1 MGLFDGTTDPNGG
14 LMGMFANPQTAGLLG
29 MAQGLLQASGPSRIP
44 VSMGQALGNGLG
56 QMQQGVGNAFQTQQ
70 QLLRMRAMQGLM
82 GGAQPQQSA
91 QADPTLAQGSPVYG
105 TANIAPMS
113 GLSAGLGGAAPQMQ
127 APQASPASSGAS
139 IYGRSPQDLF
149 QQGMLMNM
157 AGIQGGGDM
166 MRIAVEKDPAL
177 AMQMPTDIQRNA
189 AAAYGQGTPEY
200 MTALRGA
207 VDKEGVVPLR
217 PGAGYFRNGQLQST
231 PGPAPAGFMNVPDQ
245 NSPTGWSVA
254 ALPGGGAAVKQSAA
268 AASIGKAY
276 GNTTT
281 GFDAEGN
288 PTFINAGALADQTA
302 NGGGLFGGSN
312 GRFPGSQAGGQS
324 GGVRPSLGPA
334 EASAQAT
341 MGQKSATQ
349 YAAEQ
354 QAAGGFGTRMF
365 NLNKAL
371 TGLQNADTGPGSD
384 TVNTAKSFL
393 LAHGPG
399 FLQSVGVVDPNKIQS
414 YDEANK
420 YLIQY
425 AMNQAGALGEGTD
438 SKLATTL
445 SGNANT
451 HISNLAAQDVVRANM
466 ALERMNQAAVNAFS
480 QTGLS
485 PDKFSTWKS
494 QFASRIN
501 PSVFAWDT
509 MDTSKKQAAYKSMND
524 AQRQQFTTQYNWALQ
539 NGFIG
544 Q

>member
-1 MGLFDGTTDPNGG
+1 MAAFFDSSDPSGG

-29 MAQGLLQASGPSRIP
+29 MAGGLLQASGPSRIP
-44 VSMGQALGNGLG
+44 VSMGQALGAGLQG
-56 QMQQGVGNAFQTQQ
+56 MGQGVGNAFQTQQ

-82 GGAQPQQSA
+82 GGDMGQPGAQPQSA
-91 QADPTLAQGSPVYG
+91 PSYSSMFGPASTAPGTMAD
-105 TANIAPMS
+105 
-113 GLSAGLGGAAPQMQ
+113 AAPQAPA
-127 APQASPASSGAS
+127 APQSSSGS
-139 IYGRSPQDLF
+139 IYGRSPQQLF

-254 ALPGGGAAVKQSAA
+254 PLPGGAAAVKQSAA
-268 AASIGKAY
+268 AGSIGKAY

-288 PTFINAGALADQTA
+288 PTFINQGALADQTA
-302 NGGGLFGGSN
+302 AGGQPFGGSN
-312 GRFPGSQAGGQS
+312 GRYPGAQGGAQA

-354 QAAGGFGTRMF
+354 QAAGGYGTRMF
-365 NLNKAL
+365 NLTKAL
-371 TGLQNADTGPGSD
+371 TGLQNADTGPGSE
-384 TVNTAKSFL
+384 TVNMAKSFL
-393 LAHGPG
+393 LSHGPD
-399 FLQSVGVVDPNKIQS
+399 FLQHMGVDPNKIQA

-466 ALERMNQAAVNAFS
+466 ALERMNQAAVNSFG

-485 PDKFSTWKS
+485 PAKFSGWKA
-494 QFASRIN
+494 QFASRVD
-501 PSVFAWDT
+501 PRVFAYD
-509 MDTSKKQAAYKSMND
+509 MLDEGKQRAMYNSMND
-524 AQRQQFTTQYNWALQ
+524 AQRKQFTQQYNWATQ
-539 NGFIG
+539 NGFLG